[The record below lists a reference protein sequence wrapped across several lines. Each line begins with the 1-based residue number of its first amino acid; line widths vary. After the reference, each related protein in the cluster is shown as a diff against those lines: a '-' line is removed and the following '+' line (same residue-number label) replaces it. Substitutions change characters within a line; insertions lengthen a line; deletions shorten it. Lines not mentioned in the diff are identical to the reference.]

1 MRMKKMSWWWM
12 MTAMRESHSRSGFGS
27 QKVREINNLFKSFF
41 NFFSL
46 IDFKAAHVEQA
57 KRIAVLEARVQALD
71 KVADETTRTSQRL
84 DAMEGQ
90 VHRFTGALESFLGRI
105 SIDDRLRLV
114 PDTRRIGDRRSP
126 ALLAGPT
133 RSTSPSTP
141 LYLDIPMEEDDAGSG
156 IQSVA
161 ATRTTRSDCQ
171 QDIRMVEVEPS
182 AMSSESHHIP
192 AHVPAHNIVAPVPAP
207 PPASVNNPVPVPA
220 PTVGPAPPPTF
231 NLIPA
236 TPQGSQVF
244 AVPTP
249 TPPVP
254 PRHTPPPTAAGEEPP
269 APSKVPRGRSRTPAI
284 NTSRL
289 AVRDGPTTRSR
300 SRSATPI

>member
-12 MTAMRESHSRSGFGS
+12 MTAMRESHSQSGFGS
-27 QKVREINNLFKSFF
+27 QKVIEINNLFKSFF

-46 IDFKAAHVEQA
+46 VDFKAAHVEQA

-71 KVADETTRTSQRL
+71 KVTDETTRTSQRL

-90 VHRFTGALESFLGRI
+90 VHQFTGALESFLGHI

-171 QDIRMVEVEPS
+171 QDIQMVEVEPS

-192 AHVPAHNIVAPVPAP
+192 AHVPAHNLVAPVPAP
-207 PPASVNNPVPVPA
+207 PPASVNNPGPV
-220 PTVGPAPPPTF
+220 PAPPPTF

-236 TPQGSQVF
+236 TPQ
-244 AVPTP
+244 
-249 TPPVP
+249 
-254 PRHTPPPTAAGEEPP
+254 
-269 APSKVPRGRSRTPAI
+269 
-284 NTSRL
+284 
-289 AVRDGPTTRSR
+289 
-300 SRSATPI
+300 

>member
-1 MRMKKMSWWWM
+1 ML
-12 MTAMRESHSRSGFGS
+12 TCP
-27 QKVREINNLFKSFF
+27 
-41 NFFSL
+41 
-46 IDFKAAHVEQA
+46 
-57 KRIAVLEARVQALD
+57 
-71 KVADETTRTSQRL
+71 
-84 DAMEGQ
+84 
-90 VHRFTGALESFLGRI
+90 LGRPH
-105 SIDDRLRLV
+105 SIHLPLY
-114 PDTRRIGDRRSP
+114 S
-126 ALLAGPT
+126 
-133 RSTSPSTP
+133 
-141 LYLDIPMEEDDAGSG
+141 LYLDILMKEDDAGSG

>member
-1 MRMKKMSWWWM
+1 
-12 MTAMRESHSRSGFGS
+12 
-27 QKVREINNLFKSFF
+27 
-41 NFFSL
+41 
-46 IDFKAAHVEQA
+46 
-57 KRIAVLEARVQALD
+57 
-71 KVADETTRTSQRL
+71 
-84 DAMEGQ
+84 MEGQ

-114 PDTRRIGDRRSP
+114 PDMRRIGDRRSP

-192 AHVPAHNIVAPVPAP
+192 AHVPAHNIVA
-207 PPASVNNPVPVPA
+207 PVPVPA

>member
-12 MTAMRESHSRSGFGS
+12 MTAMRESHSQSGFGS
-27 QKVREINNLFKSFF
+27 QKVIEINNLFKSFF

-46 IDFKAAHVEQA
+46 VDFKAAHVEQA

-84 DAMEGQ
+84 DAMEGH
-90 VHRFTGALESFLGRI
+90 VHRFTGALESFLGHI
-105 SIDDRLRLV
+105 SIDDRLQLV

-161 ATRTTRSDCQ
+161 VTRTTQSDCQ
-171 QDIRMVEVEPS
+171 QDIQMVEVEPS

-192 AHVPAHNIVAPVPAP
+192 AHNIVTPVPP
-207 PPASVNNPVPVPA
+207 
-220 PTVGPAPPPTF
+220 PPPT
-231 NLIPA
+231 P
-236 TPQGSQVF
+236 SQK
-244 AVPTP
+244 
-249 TPPVP
+249 PVP
-254 PRHTPPPTAAGEEPP
+254 LPSPP
-269 APSKVPRGRSRTPAI
+269 
-284 NTSRL
+284 
-289 AVRDGPTTRSR
+289 
-300 SRSATPI
+300 